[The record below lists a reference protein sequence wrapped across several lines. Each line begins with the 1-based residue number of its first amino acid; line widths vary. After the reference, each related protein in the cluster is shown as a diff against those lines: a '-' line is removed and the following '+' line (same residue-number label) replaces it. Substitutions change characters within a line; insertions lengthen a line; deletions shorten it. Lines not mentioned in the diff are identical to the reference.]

1 MGCGAAQSPRPDI
14 GAATL
19 QPTPQD
25 QDEDEPPAV
34 RIPAHRGV
42 SVVLEPDGRL
52 RSVVRAT
59 KHDSPLPVQVGAPLR
74 TLALALSGPAANL
87 EQWESQLANAR
98 QDPTLCASFNIAVA
112 SLDPVPAPVRRNVT
126 MLPVAAPDG
135 SLDSVLLRIDVA
147 HEVDGLPDPGEQRFR
162 FLAETLPQLLWM
174 ARPDGAM
181 EYMSPQWERF
191 TGVPLDQL
199 LADGYHSVIH
209 PDDLE
214 SLASSATE
222 DADGEFTMAP
232 YRLRHADG
240 GYRWVEVKIKAVRDA
255 SGELQR
261 VVGSTIDITR
271 RQAAEE
277 ARGAL
282 TEQLKSAMAV
292 TGMGRFALDLRAG
305 LATGDDRT
313 CAILGIEPGGEGAT
327 MPATDVFSMVHPE
340 DLGHVQSSTNAALAD
355 RTGLHVE
362 CRILR
367 QSDDGPEVRW
377 VAVLG
382 RVEREDDQ
390 SLRIFGVLGDVTER
404 RAEDAARL
412 RSQKREAIGTLAGG
426 IAHDFN
432 NVISAIWSNA
442 SVAQTELRAGISPE
456 TSIDEIRRGAE
467 RASDVVKRLLSFS
480 REEEPVR
487 VPFDLA
493 AVAREACE
501 LVRPTLAAG
510 VQLTPPGPQAPP
522 AVLGSSSQ
530 LHQVVVNLVGNAGD
544 AAADGGGHISVSVD
558 TVELGA
564 PGNGVAGSDPI
575 GALPAGRY
583 VRLRVRDDGPGI
595 PATVM
600 PRIFDPFFTTK
611 AAGDG
616 TGLGLA
622 AAQSIVRGHGGDI
635 TADNLVGGPGAEF
648 TVLLPASDAAVE
660 DPAADEPVAEAQPES
675 TPQPRVMFVDDDP
688 ALARLAE
695 RGLPLHGCAVTTF
708 TDSSAALEALRADPA
723 AFDAVVVDLSMPGL
737 TGLDLIEAARSLRPD
752 LPLVL
757 SSGYLTAANRER
769 AERLGVGA
777 ILPKPCSLD
786 SIVTAIRHLTAA
798 SAPTGGAPGSAAA

>member
-1 MGCGAAQSPRPDI
+1 MEQSTPHEQDAQ
-14 GAATL
+14 
-19 QPTPQD
+19 
-25 QDEDEPPAV
+25 EPPS
-34 RIPAHRGV
+34 IPAHRGV
-42 SVVLEPDGRL
+42 SLVVDPDGSL
-52 RSVVRAT
+52 RSVVRSSD
-59 KHDSPLPVQVGAPLR
+59 HDAPLPLAPGAPIS
-74 TLALALSGPAANL
+74 TLAAALSGTRADLPQWSAQLEAAR
-87 EQWESQLANAR
+87 E
-98 QDPTLCASFNIAVA
+98 DPTLCRAFEIDIEPNDAS
-112 SLDPVPAPVRRNVT
+112 PRPRRRHVT
-126 MLPVAAPDG
+126 ALPVAAADG
-135 SLDSVLLRIDVA
+135 SLDSVLLRIDIA
-147 HEVDGLPDPGEQRFR
+147 HEVDGLPDPGEERFR

-174 ARPDGAM
+174 ARPDGTM
-181 EYMSPQWERF
+181 EYLSPQWERF
-191 TGVPLDQL
+191 TGVALDEL
-199 LADGYHSVIH
+199 KANGYHSVIH
-209 PDDLE
+209 PDDLRT
-214 SLASSATE
+214 LATSAVE
-222 DADGEFTMAP
+222 GDDGEYTMAP
-232 YRLRHADG
+232 FRLRHASG
-240 GYRWVEVKIKAVRDA
+240 GYRWVEATIKAVRRTDGA
-255 SGELQR
+255 LLR
-261 VVGSTIDITR
+261 TVGATIDVSR
-271 RQAAEE
+271 RREAEAA
-277 ARGAL
+277 RSAL

-292 TGMGRFALDLRAG
+292 SGMGRFVLDLRAG
-305 LATGDDRT
+305 EATGDDRT
-313 CAILGIEPGGEGAT
+313 CEILGIEPGGEGAT
-327 MPATDVFSMVHPE
+327 MPAADVFAMVHPE
-340 DLGHVQSSTNAALAD
+340 DLEHVETSTNAALAD

-367 QSDDGPEVRW
+367 QTDDGPEVRW

-456 TSIDEIRRGAE
+456 TSITEIRRGAE

-501 LVRPTLAAG
+501 LVRPTLAPG
-510 VQLTPPGPQAPP
+510 VQLEAPGPGQPP

-544 AAADGGGHISVSVD
+544 AAADGGGHITVSVD
-558 TVELGA
+558 TVELGT
-564 PGNGVAGSDPI
+564 PSNGVAGSDPV

-595 PATVM
+595 PAAVM

-622 AAQSIVRGHGGDI
+622 AAQAIVRGHGGDI
-635 TADNLVGGPGAEF
+635 SADNVAAGPGAEL
-648 TVLLPASDAAVE
+648 TVILPASDAAI
-660 DPAADEPVAEAQPES
+660 PAPES
-675 TPQPRVMFVDDDP
+675 DKSSAAAAPPTAVEPRVLFVDDDP

-708 TDSSAALEALRADPA
+708 TDSTEALEALRADPS
-723 AFDAVVVDLSMPGL
+723 AFDAVVVDLSMPGI
-737 TGLDLIEAARSLRPD
+737 TGLDLIEAARELRPD
-752 LPLVL
+752 LALVL
-757 SSGYLTAANRER
+757 SSGYLTPANRDR

-786 SIVTAIRHLTAA
+786 SVVTAIRQLTVV
-798 SAPTGGAPGSAAA
+798 GQPGSQPAE